1 MSKRNSILRNSIIA
15 SLAVISFI
23 ISVTFYKG
31 KWIGNENH
39 YFEIYF
45 VFLVQRFFITTGV
58 AGCIIV
64 STILLQKFIKN
75 PIAEPSL
82 LGISQVNFITYT
94 LIFLISKPFF
104 INIFMTKNISS
115 TILQFIIYFTFS
127 TFIVFFI
134 IWFTKN
140 LKTKYIVIIGIIFNI
155 LFSVATI
162 ILLKKF
168 NFEDGDFYV
177 IYSKMVGN
185 FVPAEFADKFWIINV
200 PKFLAIVSNLTT
212 IIGISLIKFFNYRIA
227 KNELLVGRFGITNN
241 RRFITRLL
249 LVVGISFYSVI
260 AFMMVGILSFFAIG
274 IILLAKIIFG
284 YSSEKHIFAIYFIA
298 IILLTNIDF
307 TIENFIFP
315 NLNIEVPKGLFASM
329 VAIPILLFSLI
340 KKEVTND

>member
-155 LFSVATI
+155 FTFFSK
-162 ILLKKF
+162 LL
-168 NFEDGDFYV
+168 
-177 IYSKMVGN
+177 
-185 FVPAEFADKFWIINV
+185 
-200 PKFLAIVSNLTT
+200 
-212 IIGISLIKFFNYRIA
+212 
-227 KNELLVGRFGITNN
+227 
-241 RRFITRLL
+241 
-249 LVVGISFYSVI
+249 
-260 AFMMVGILSFFAIG
+260 
-274 IILLAKIIFG
+274 
-284 YSSEKHIFAIYFIA
+284 
-298 IILLTNIDF
+298 
-307 TIENFIFP
+307 
-315 NLNIEVPKGLFASM
+315 
-329 VAIPILLFSLI
+329 
-340 KKEVTND
+340 